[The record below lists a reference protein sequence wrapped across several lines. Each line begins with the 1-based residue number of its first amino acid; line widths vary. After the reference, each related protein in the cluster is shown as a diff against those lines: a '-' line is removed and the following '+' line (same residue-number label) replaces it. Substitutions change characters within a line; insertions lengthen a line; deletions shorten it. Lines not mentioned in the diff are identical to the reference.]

1 MGAVFFEIL
10 ILLIF
15 PPLKLLARLF
25 GAGAR
30 ARVQRW
36 EDAVLRQVHAMG
48 AEAQTIQE
56 IERNAGARA
65 WMASGAID
73 QTSAI
78 PKDPLDSTERA
89 RRTVG
94 ADLAQQEQR
103 MPGGEQ
109 LQRGPTRV
117 EASNAEES
125 RSEQMKEAM
134 LEAQR
139 LRRAREQRNSRSAE
153 RLKRRE

>member
-10 ILLIF
+10 VLLIF
-15 PPLKLLARLF
+15 PPLKLIARLF
-25 GAGAR
+25 GANAR

-36 EDAVLRQVHAMG
+36 EDAVLHQVHAMG
-48 AEAQTIQE
+48 AEAQTIYE
-56 IERNAGARA
+56 IEKNASARA
-65 WMASGAID
+65 YMASGALD

-78 PKDPLDSTERA
+78 PKDNLDATERA

-94 ADLAQQEQR
+94 ADLARQQQHL
-103 MPGGEQ
+103 PGAEQ

-117 EASNAEES
+117 EASNAEDS

-139 LRRAREQRNSRSAE
+139 LRRAREQRSARSAE